1 MAHKNI
7 WTTEKSSNLY
17 GINFWGKPYF
27 SINKE
32 GNVQVHPKGDNS
44 SSIDLFKTIN
54 ELKERH
60 ARIPVLLR
68 FPDIIESQ
76 MKKLYRCFDQAIQEQ
91 GYEGKY
97 YGAFPIKVNQQRHIV
112 EDIVSAGYKYHFGLE
127 AGSKP
132 ELLIA
137 LALMDN
143 PEALIICNGFKDR
156 SYIELALISQ
166 KAGKNIFLVV
176 ERVKELNIILELSKE
191 LNVKPKIGFRLK
203 LNTQSDGL
211 WGGSSGCDS
220 KFGLTSSEL
229 VSSVKFL
236 KKENF
241 LECVELIHFHIGSQ
255 IPSIQPIKAAVK
267 ETSRIL
273 YELTSM
279 GCSIK
284 YVDVGGGL
292 GIDYDGSGEA
302 RSSTNYDV
310 QEYVNDIVFGI
321 QSICNEKSIK
331 HPHIISESGRYLL
344 AQSSLL
350 IFNVLDSNN
359 FDEKEKINVS
369 RGDHYFIKEMYD
381 IYKNIPK
388 ISYNETFNDLVEKRK
403 EMSQLFVH
411 GVLSLEELDQSEKI
425 YWKSIYELKN
435 LIESKPDY
443 EEIYEILKQQSTDIY
458 FCNFSVFQ
466 SLPDSWALSYI
477 FPVLPIHRLIEE
489 PTRRAQLVD
498 LTCDSDGRISKI
510 VDYNSWNVESHLP
523 VHKLKN
529 NDTYFIGI
537 FLTGAYQ
544 EILGDLHNLFG
555 DTDVVHIK
563 IEKDNKYTVEHRVE
577 GDSISEVLDYVEY
590 HRKDLLGKIHK
601 TTEASVMRGN
611 ISRQEAGFL
620 LEKFENNLS
629 HYTYLK

>member
-1 MAHKNI
+1 MTRKDI
-7 WTTEKSSNLY
+7 WTTQKSSELY
-17 GINFWGKPYF
+17 GVDFWGKPYF

-32 GNVQVHPKGDNS
+32 GHVQVHPKGDS
-44 SSIDLFKTIN
+44 LSSIDLFETIN
-54 ELKERH
+54 ELKESH
-60 ARIPVLLR
+60 ARIPILLR

-76 MKKLYRCFDQAIQEQ
+76 MKKIYGCFRNAIKEQ
-91 GYEGKY
+91 GYRGKY
-97 YGAFPIKVNQQRHIV
+97 YGVFPIKVNQQRHVV
-112 EDIVSAGYKYHFGLE
+112 EDIVSSGYKYHFGLE

-143 PEALIICNGFKDR
+143 PEALIICNGFKDK

-166 KAGKNIFLVV
+166 KAGKNIVLVV
-176 ERVKELNIILELSKE
+176 ERKKELNSILELSKE
-191 LNVKPKIGFRLK
+191 LNVRPKIGFRLK
-203 LNTQSDGL
+203 LNIQSDGF
-211 WGGSSGCDS
+211 WGKSSGYDS

-229 VSSVKFL
+229 VSSVNFL

-241 LECVELIHFHIGSQ
+241 LDCVDLIHFHIGSQ

-273 YELTSM
+273 CELTSM

-292 GIDYDGSGEA
+292 GVDYDGSGMA
-302 RSSTNYDV
+302 KSSTNYDI
-310 QEYVNDIVFGI
+310 QEYANDIVFGI
-321 QSICNEKSIK
+321 QSICNEKGVD

-350 IFNVLDSNN
+350 IVNILDSNN
-359 FDEKEKINVS
+359 FNEEEKITVNEK
-369 RGDHYFIKEMYD
+369 DHYFIKEIYD
-381 IYKNIPK
+381 IYKNI
-388 ISYNETFNDLVEKRK
+388 SQVSCNETFNDLVEKRK
-403 EMSQLFVH
+403 EMFQLFVH

-425 YWKSIYELKN
+425 YWKSIYELKKLVEDN
-435 LIESKPDY
+435 PDY
-443 EEIYEILKQQSTDIY
+443 EEIFEVLKQQSIDTY

-477 FPVLPIHRLIEE
+477 FPVLPIHRLKEE

-510 VDYNSWNVESHLP
+510 VDYKTWNVESHLP
-523 VHKLKN
+523 VHKLKP
-529 NDTYFIGI
+529 NDAYLMGI

-555 DTDVVHIK
+555 DTDVVHIRV
-563 IEKDNKYTVEHRVE
+563 EQNNKYTIEHRVE

-601 TTEASVMRGN
+601 ITEASVMRGN